1 MYYSPQ
7 GFSVRDILQARILEW
22 VPISSSNPGIK
33 PASLMPPASADRF
46 FTISDTWALRVDLTW
61 GMRAWPLLS
70 VDFVIMAILTGGRWY
85 LIVVLICISLIMSD
99 VKHLFMCLLAIYMS
113 SLKKCLFR
121 SSAFVL
127 IWLFVF
133 LILRYMAVCIFWR
146 LILCQLLYLQI
157 FSPILRVVFSSCLW
171 FSLLCKS
178 F

>member
-7 GFSVRDILQARILEW
+7 GFSVHDILQARILEW

-33 PASLMPPASADRF
+33 PASLMSPASADRF

-146 LILCQLLYLQI
+146 LILCQLLYVQI